1 MHQAAQL
8 TIPKDSQKPS
18 MKPNSS
24 PHKAKVKPTPI
35 SANTS
40 TSTEALI
47 ISSSFIKQ
55 LEILTRKLG
64 YVFNDL
70 SLPKLALT
78 HRSFDSKTNY
88 ERLEFLG
95 DALLG
100 MLVGEALYHRYP
112 SENEGRLTRMRAT
125 LVRQESLVTIAQNL
139 ELSNH
144 LILGVGERKGGGR
157 NRASILADAVESLIG
172 AIYLDSQDINIT
184 RQCVLSWYGELIEN
198 VNEQK
203 VLKDAKSRLQEWLQ
217 SKQFDLP
224 IYELMET
231 QGNAPYQIFVVRCEV
246 NISHCPDVTQ
256 SGESRRIAEQK
267 AAELMI
273 NQLHK
278 LPSAIKKGS

>member
-1 MHQAAQL
+1 METL
-8 TIPKDSQKPS
+8 
-18 MKPNSS
+18 
-24 PHKAKVKPTPI
+24 PI
-35 SANTS
+35 SS
-40 TSTEALI
+40 D
-47 ISSSFIKQ
+47 FIQ
-55 LEILTRKLG
+55 RLEVLTRKLG
-64 YVFNDL
+64 YKFGDL

-78 HRSFDSKTNY
+78 HRSFDSKKNY

-100 MLVGEALYHRYP
+100 MIVGEALYHRYP
-112 SENEGRLTRMRAT
+112 AQNEGRLTRMRAT
-125 LVRQESLVTIAQNL
+125 LVRQESLVTIAQKL

-172 AIYLDSQDINIT
+172 AIYLDSQDMEVT
-184 RQCVLSWYGELIEN
+184 RNCVLAWYGDLIDN
-198 VNEQK
+198 VNEQR

-224 IYELMET
+224 HYELVET
-231 QGNAPYQIFVVRCEV
+231 RGNAPHQIFVVRCQV
-246 NISHCPDVTQ
+246 NINNCPDITE

-278 LPSAIKKGS
+278 LPGIYKKRS

>member
-1 MHQAAQL
+1 MKSISQQNQAVP
-8 TIPKDSQKPS
+8 TVQK
-18 MKPNSS
+18 NSA
-24 PHKAKVKPTPI
+24 PVDTF
-35 SANTS
+35 
-40 TSTEALI
+40 L
-47 ISSSFIKQ
+47 ISSDFIQ
-55 LEILTRKLG
+55 RLTVLTRKLG

-78 HRSFDSKTNY
+78 HRSFDSKKNY

-100 MLVGEALYHRYP
+100 MIVGEALYHRYP
-112 SENEGRLTRMRAT
+112 TQNEGRLTRMRAT

-172 AIYLDSQDINIT
+172 AIYLDSQDMTIT
-184 RQCVLSWYGELIEN
+184 RTCVLSWYGDLIDN
-198 VNEQK
+198 VNDQK

-224 IYELMET
+224 HYELMET
-231 QGNAPYQIFVVRCEV
+231 RGNAPHQIFVVRCQV
-246 NISHCPDVTQ
+246 NISKCPDITE

-273 NQLHK
+273 NQLYK
-278 LPSAIKKGS
+278 LPNALKKRS

>member
-1 MHQAAQL
+1 
-8 TIPKDSQKPS
+8 
-18 MKPNSS
+18 MKSTSPQYQTVPATQSNS
-24 PHKAKVKPTPI
+24 ALMETLPI
-35 SANTS
+35 SS
-40 TSTEALI
+40 E
-47 ISSSFIKQ
+47 FIQ
-55 LEILTRKLG
+55 RLSVLTRKLG
-64 YVFNDL
+64 YVFKNP

-78 HRSFDSKTNY
+78 HRSFDSKKNY

-100 MLVGEALYHRYP
+100 MIVGEALYHRHP
-112 SENEGRLTRMRAT
+112 TQNEGRLTRMRAT
-125 LVRQESLVTIAQNL
+125 LVRQESLVIIAQDL

-144 LILGVGERKGGGR
+144 LILGIGERKGGGR

-172 AIYLDSQDINIT
+172 AIYLDSQDMEVT
-184 RQCVLSWYGELIEN
+184 RDCVLAWYGDLINE
-198 VNEQK
+198 VNDQK

-224 IYELMET
+224 IYELLET
-231 QGNAPYQIFVVRCEV
+231 RGNAPNQIFVVRCQV
-246 NISHCPDVTQ
+246 NIDQCPNITE

-278 LPSAIKKGS
+278 LPNALKKR

>member
-1 MHQAAQL
+1 MKPTSRQYQVPVATKDSAIVEALPINSDFVQRL
-8 TIPKDSQKPS
+8 TILS
-18 MKPNSS
+18 
-24 PHKAKVKPTPI
+24 H
-35 SANTS
+35 
-40 TSTEALI
+40 
-47 ISSSFIKQ
+47 
-55 LEILTRKLG
+55 KLG
-64 YVFNDL
+64 YTFKDL

-78 HRSFDSKTNY
+78 HRSFDSKKNY

-100 MLVGEALYHRYP
+100 MIVGEALYHRYP
-112 SENEGRLTRMRAT
+112 SVNEGRLTRMRAT
-125 LVRQESLVTIAQNL
+125 LVRQESLVTIAQKL

-144 LILGVGERKGGGR
+144 LILGIGERKGGGR

-172 AIYLDSQDINIT
+172 AIYLDSQDMDIT
-184 RQCVLSWYGELIEN
+184 RSCVLRWYGDLIDN

-224 IYELMET
+224 HYELIET
-231 QGNAPYQIFVVRCEV
+231 RGNAPYQIFVVRCHV
-246 NISHCPDVTQ
+246 NISHCPDITE

-278 LPSAIKKGS
+278 LPSAHKKR